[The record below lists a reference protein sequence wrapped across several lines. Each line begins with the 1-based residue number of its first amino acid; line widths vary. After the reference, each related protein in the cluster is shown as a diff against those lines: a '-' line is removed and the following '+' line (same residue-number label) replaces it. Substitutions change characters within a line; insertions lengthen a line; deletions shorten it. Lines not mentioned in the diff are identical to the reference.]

1 MIRDEIY
8 LKECSNHL
16 KGIVM
21 NLTSFTVKALA
32 VTLVLASTSGVALAK
47 HHKAENYKGEANY
60 KGEVA
65 PCPPPAMLKDGFYLG
80 AQVGYDSYRVREGF
94 ASHGVSFNPVVA
106 PTGWVGGLFVGYGQ
120 YLTDL
125 FYLGGEIFGN
135 VSGAEAK
142 YSLSVA
148 VPTGTATASS
158 KVQVNNNYGLAL
170 LPGVRLND
178 GALGYLRLGWNWAS
192 IKTTN
197 SVFVPAVG
205 AASGSNTKTANGFD
219 LGVGI
224 EALVYE
230 NWSVRTE
237 YSHTW
242 FNNVSTGLASY
253 KPSDNQFLLS
263 GIYHFA

>member
-1 MIRDEIY
+1 
-8 LKECSNHL
+8 
-16 KGIVM
+16 M
-21 NLTSFTVKALA
+21 NLTSFTVKSLA
-32 VTLVLASTSGVALAK
+32 VALVLASTTGLAFAK
-47 HHKAENYKGEANY
+47 NYKGEANY
-60 KGEVA
+60 KGEV

-80 AQVGYDSYRVREGF
+80 AQVGYDSYRVRENF
-94 ASHGVSFNPVVA
+94 ATTGVSFNPAVSA
-106 PTGWVGGLFVGYGQ
+106 TGWVGGLFIGYGQ

-135 VSGAEAK
+135 FSGAESK
-142 YSLSVA
+142 TTLSV
-148 VPTGTATASS
+148 VDPGEGVATASN
-158 KVQVNNNYGLAL
+158 KVQVNGNYGLAL

-192 IKTTN
+192 IKGTN
-197 SVFVPAVG
+197 SVSVPG
-205 AASGSNTKTANGFD
+205 IGSGSHSNTKTANGFD

-242 FNNVSTGLASY
+242 FNSFSAGGVTYN
-253 KPSDNQFLLS
+253 PSDNQFLLS